1 MRSAEAPLHHDTP
14 RAARR
19 VFESFTP
26 DLEIAFAHRIGYRHA
41 QAPLRPTSKPGARD
55 RDGVSSLIH
64 FRRRSCSMDIAQFAG
79 GSQHPV
85 ALSCQPRQKA
95 RAVRVCGNHTWYPEL
110 KTARARSSYGRCIRR
125 SGQRPGGSLGATPAD
140 QARLNPSVKPELA
153 ALTPQRAAW
162 LSAVV
167 DADEHPANP
176 PSSKLAA
183 TCHVRHC
190 RWRIQAPAMGLS

>member
-1 MRSAEAPLHHDTP
+1 MQRMRALRARAP
-14 RAARR
+14 RADDCRARR
-19 VFESFTP
+19 ITSLKLGSPLAGRNVLWGHSYGSVP
-26 DLEIAFAHRIGYRHA
+26 LWRHVNCA
-41 QAPLRPTSKPGARD
+41 KSAR
-55 RDGVSSLIH
+55 LL
-64 FRRRSCSMDIAQFAG
+64 
-79 GSQHPV
+79 PYET
-85 ALSCQPRQKA
+85 SCQPRQKA

-140 QARLNPSVKPELA
+140 QARLNPSVKPELS

-183 TCHVRHC
+183 TCNVRHC
-190 RWRIQAPAMGLS
+190 SWRIQAPAMGLS